1 MNRFL
6 GLTAAAIVCA
16 SAGVAVAQEAPMSF
30 FITSVSPGK
39 GGDLGGLAGADAY
52 CDKLVDHYDRYGA
65 GRNPHSDGKR
75 NHTRIGAEI
84 DCERGNHRDGIAD
97 MVDLLQDKKF
107 RVPSPDPT

>member
-1 MNRFL
+1 MRPL
-6 GLTAAAIVCA
+6 LLALAAALPIWSSPA
-16 SAGVAVAQEAPMSF
+16 LADAPAPQLALATEAQ
-30 FITSVSPGK
+30 
-39 GGDLGGLAGADAY
+39 LDAY